1 MSDDFE
7 ISLDAPPRVRDALQ
21 RIGRTEDVSFSPSNR
36 RMALACF
43 GRNTIAVADVA
54 INGTSGRPHVAIAGV
69 AEFSSPHL
77 RTPHGVDF
85 LDDDTIIVGNRGGNA
100 VAFRLPSNGSA
111 GSDSDVQPIA
121 ALPGN
126 EFELV
131 NAPGS
136 IAIIRAPGAPAEV
149 LICNN
154 GRNSVTSHTV
164 ENEPFRVLSN
174 DTLLRR
180 LLDFPDSAAVTED
193 NRWIAISNHDSH
205 VVMLYQRTPSLSEG
219 SDPQCILRGTLYP
232 HGLQFSAD
240 GRYLFV
246 ADAGRPCVHVYA
258 RDGEAWR
265 GAQYPKM
272 SMRVMSDDIF
282 ESGGLDPAR
291 RGAKGIAV
299 DNYGHV
305 LAVTYENQP
314 VAFFDIAAMLES
326 DTGNYPN
333 DELLLSYEVET
344 LELQRVRRETAI
356 ALLMGSTSFR
366 ITAPLRRLYA
376 VRPRWRR

>member
-1 MSDDFE
+1 
-7 ISLDAPPRVRDALQ
+7 
-21 RIGRTEDVSFSPSNR
+21 
-36 RMALACF
+36 
-43 GRNTIAVADVA
+43 
-54 INGTSGRPHVAIAGV
+54 
-69 AEFSSPHL
+69 
-77 RTPHGVDF
+77 
-85 LDDDTIIVGNRGGNA
+85 
-100 VAFRLPSNGSA
+100 
-111 GSDSDVQPIA
+111 
-121 ALPGN
+121 
-126 EFELV
+126 
-131 NAPGS
+131 
-136 IAIIRAPGAPAEV
+136 V

-164 ENEPFRVLSN
+164 ESEPFRVLSN

-205 VVMLYQRTPSLSEG
+205 IVMLYQRTPSLSED

-246 ADAGRPCVHVYA
+246 ADAGRPCVHIYA

-265 GAQYPKM
+265 GAQYPTT

-282 ESGGLDPAR
+282 ESGELDPAR
-291 RGAKGIAV
+291 RGAKGIAI
-299 DNYGHV
+299 DNDGHV

-326 DTGNYPN
+326 DAGTYPN

-376 VRPRWRR
+376 VRPKWRR